1 MRKLLLSA
9 FATGLALAL
18 FASPVMAQ
26 DGGDQPETPEAK
38 PERKR
43 GEGRRGDGRRG
54 DGRRGEGRRG
64 EGRRGEG
71 RGRRGGEEMRKRRE
85 AMMKKYDKNKDGK
98 LDDTE
103 RAALMDD
110 RINKMFT
117 ELDKNSDGK
126 IDAAEAKAAGRRGG
140 FVMRADADKD
150 GSVTKAEMKKIFG
163 QRRRGQGRRGEGRR
177 GEGRRG
183 EGRRGEGR
191 RGEGRGRRGEGRD
204 GDGDAPKKKPAPKPT
219 RKREPI

>member
-43 GEGRRGDGRRG
+43 GEGRRGE
-54 DGRRGEGRRG
+54 GRRGEGRRG

-103 RAALMDD
+103 RAALLND

-183 EGRRGEGR
+183 EGRGR
-191 RGEGRGRRGEGRD
+191 RGQGRD
-204 GDGDAPKKKPAPKPT
+204 GEGEAPKKKPAPKPT